1 MALFRS
7 LFRSEP
13 FENLQI
19 CFEQACDN
27 EADCPFSDQ
36 CRLDPDSCEV
46 TIDNE
51 TLDFTNFTIKGKTR
65 REVLSKAK
73 LLWAS
78 EGFDDLAVGVQ
89 GVLQYPIFE
98 TIEISKINICTIR
111 CYLWPSGYWCIK
123 KFKLNSFS
131 SNFYTQWSHRRN
143 ADSIWRIWTSA
154 PIWNWGSSI
163 SPDGH

>member
-1 MALFRS
+1 MIPFQF

-19 CFEQACDN
+19 CFKQHCDN

-65 REVLSKAK
+65 AKALSKTK
-73 LLWAS
+73 GNGWEPFWA
-78 EGFDDLAVGVQ
+78 Q
-89 GVLQYPIFE
+89 GRRIKQP
-98 TIEISKINICTIR
+98 K
-111 CYLWPSGYWCIK
+111 PYW
-123 KFKLNSFS
+123 
-131 SNFYTQWSHRRN
+131 TDTTRV
-143 ADSIWRIWTSA
+143 T
-154 PIWNWGSSI
+154 P
-163 SPDGH
+163 